1 MLLSFQFLR
10 EWYSENTKCLIR
22 MSAKF
27 PKATPFTDR
36 EDTLMADTL
45 MACLDG
51 FQNSFQTTTVSS
63 TDLPLCLCI
72 PQNFPTP
79 CCCYTQSSKV
89 DNHQHII
96 IFGQIIYQIISS
108 LIFFFLSSMPLFIR
122 SPVCLFTHQLMAS
135 WGFSTLEL
143 MNEAAMNICIQVFV

>member
-10 EWYSENTKCLIR
+10 KWYSEKTKCLIR
-22 MSAKF
+22 MSCKF
-27 PKATPFTDR
+27 PKVTPFMNR

-45 MACLDG
+45 MACLDD
-51 FQNSFQTTTVSS
+51 FKNSFQTTTVFS

-89 DNHQHII
+89 DNYQHII

-108 LIFFFLSSMPLFIR
+108 LFFFFSEQYAIVHTFSSLFIH
-122 SPVCLFTHQLMAS
+122 SPTDGYL
-135 WGFSTLEL
+135 GFLYFGTYE
-143 MNEAAMNICIQVFV
+143 